1 MEDFNSNHLIVP
13 KQFRYHLNRFNWL
26 ITQLNNLDEK
36 FKNKG
41 KAILLLVSLPKKYN
55 NVITSLLVRKTELAL
70 DATIVCL
77 LEVKRLMMQELGDA
91 YDRALILA
99 KAYNNKKKLRWQK
112 SFQGKVIARK
122 LAIFNRLFQKQ
133 RRTWRIRRS

>member
-1 MEDFNSNHLIVP
+1 MGD
-13 KQFRYHLNRFNWL
+13 HLNQFNRL
-26 ITQLNNLDEK
+26 ITQLSNLNERFKDEDK
-36 FKNKG
+36 S
-41 KAILLLVSLPKKYN
+41 ILLLVSLPKKYN

-133 RRTWRIRRS
+133 RRT